1 MLGLALLTQPLPH
14 GGRIHTAV
22 FFQQFH
28 QRRLDSRL
36 ALACRQ
42 VQNPQVL
49 LVRPRRLALAQ
60 HVVGHAKVAAGKQIL
75 TVAIVG
81 ERPGLADQPVD
92 DVPIVDAMLAA
103 STQAWQPLH
112 QLLGV
117 PHFDALGVQA
127 GVHPFADQPACHRVD
142 VVLHLDDAARFH
154 AHTQPLARLQSMT
167 RQRPQERHFLG
178 QPDGPT
184 GVLLPAQFAQELQV
198 AVPAREVPT
207 ASHHQRLVHRPLE
220 LVVALF
226 RITVLVA
233 LAGLDGLA
241 LQAVVTQ
248 QRLVTLLERFRP
260 FDARLHGRRQP
271 IRAMHL
277 RRTAQFPQ
285 RVLQPFAETL
295 QAFREADSDRFPIGV
310 REHEMIEHVLKR
322 TAVDRHAQLRTV
334 REVAG
339 TQTTRMMHLGE
350 EDLFGRPA
358 LGPPT
363 LDLPL
368 QRPQLPVA
376 EAAREAAL
384 QVGKQC
390 LRFQAGVDLQL
401 RLDFGPDLGEG
412 VRTCSPV
419 PVHAHDLAGQ
429 FAEPAVLACR
439 LGIHADAES
448 RHLFGN
454 PLPIEATQLPH
465 LLIGDHR
472 EPPCWGSSHDVHLLE
487 NREF

>member
-1 MLGLALLTQPLPH
+1 MLTQPLSH

-22 FFQQFH
+22 FIQQVH
-28 QRRLDSRL
+28 QHRLDSRL
-36 ALACRQ
+36 AFARRQ

-49 LVRPRRLALAQ
+49 LGRTRGLLLAQ
-60 HVVGHAKVAAGKQIL
+60 HVVGHAEVAAGKQIL

-92 DVPIVDAMLAA
+92 DVPIVDAMLAT
-103 STQAWQPLH
+103 STQAWQ
-112 QLLGV
+112 QLYQFLGV
-117 PHFDALGVQA
+117 PHLDALGVQA
-127 GVHPFADQPACHRVD
+127 GVHPFADQPAGHRVD
-142 VVLHLDDAARFH
+142 VVLHFDDAARFH
-154 AHTQPLARLQSMT
+154 AHPQPLARIQALT
-167 RQRPQERHFLG
+167 RQRPQERHFLC
-178 QPDGPT
+178 QPHGAT
-184 GVLLPAQFAQELQV
+184 GVVLPALLAQERQV
-198 AVPAREVPT
+198 AIPAREVP
-207 ASHHQRLVHRPLE
+207 AAPHHQRLVHTPLE
-220 LVVALF
+220 LIVALF
-226 RITVLVA
+226 RVAVLVA

-248 QRLVTLLERFRP
+248 QRLITLLERFRP
-260 FDARLHGRRQP
+260 FDARLHRRRQP
-271 IRAMHL
+271 IRAMQL
-277 RRTAQFPQ
+277 RHAAQFPQ

-295 QAFREADSDRFPIGV
+295 QTFREAERDRLPIGV
-310 REHEMIEHVLKR
+310 REHEMIEHVHKR
-322 TAVDRHAQLRTV
+322 TAVDGHAQVGTV
-334 REVAG
+334 GEIAG
-339 TQTTRMMHLGE
+339 SKPTGMMNLGE

-368 QRPQLPVA
+368 QRPQLAVG

-384 QVGKQC
+384 QVGKKR

-401 RLDFGPDLGEG
+401 RLDFGPDLDEG

-429 FAEPAVLACR
+429 LAEAAVLACR

-448 RHLFGN
+448 RLLFGN
-454 PLPIEATQLPH
+454 PLPVEAPELPH

-472 EPPCWGSSHDVHLLE
+472 EPPCWGSSQ
-487 NREF
+487 

>member
-1 MLGLALLTQPLPH
+1 LLTQPLPH

-28 QRRLDSRL
+28 QHRLDSRL

-49 LVRPRRLALAQ
+49 LVRPRGLLLAQ
-60 HVVGHAKVAAGKQIL
+60 HVVGHAEVAAGKQIL

-92 DVPIVDAMLAA
+92 DVPIVDAMLAT
-103 STQAWQPLH
+103 STQAWQPFH

-117 PHFDALGVQA
+117 PHFDALGIQA
-127 GVHPFADQPACHRVD
+127 GVHPFADQPAGHRVD

-154 AHTQPLARLQSMT
+154 AYTQPLAGLQSLT

-178 QPDGPT
+178 QPVGAT
-184 GVLLPAQFAQELQV
+184 GVFMPALLAQERQV
-198 AVPAREVPT
+198 AIPAREVSAAP
-207 ASHHQRLVHRPLE
+207 HHQRLVHRSLE

-226 RITVLVA
+226 RVPVLVA
-233 LAGLDGLA
+233 LTGLDGLT

-248 QRLVTLLERFRP
+248 QRLITLLERLRP
-260 FDARLHGRRQP
+260 FDSRLHRRRQP

-277 RRTAQFPQ
+277 RHTAQFPQ

-295 QAFREADSDRFPIGV
+295 QAFREADRDRLPIGV
-310 REHEMIEHVLKR
+310 REHEMIEHVHKR
-322 TAVDRHAQLRTV
+322 TAVDGHAQARTV
-334 REVAG
+334 GEVAG
-339 TQTTRMMHLGE
+339 SQTTRMMDLGE
-350 EDLFGRPA
+350 EHLFGRPA
-358 LGPPT
+358 LAPPT

-368 QRPQLPVA
+368 QRPQLPVG
-376 EAAREAAL
+376 EAAGEAPL
-384 QVGKQC
+384 QVGKKR
-390 LRFQAGVDLQL
+390 LRFQSGVDLQL
-401 RLDFGPDLGEG
+401 RFDVGPDLDEG
-412 VRTCSPV
+412 VRTCPPV

-429 FAEPAVLACR
+429 LAEPAVLACR

-454 PLPIEATQLPH
+454 PLPVEAPKLPY

-472 EPPCWGSSHDVHLLE
+472 EPPCWGSSQ
-487 NREF
+487 

>member
-1 MLGLALLTQPLPH
+1 LLTQPLPH

-42 VQNPQVL
+42 MQNPQVF
-49 LVRPRRLALAQ
+49 LVRPRRLLLAQ
-60 HVVGHAKVAAGKQIL
+60 HVVGHAEVAAGKQIR

-81 ERPGLADQPVD
+81 ECPGLADQPVD
-92 DVPIVDAMLAA
+92 DVPIVDAMLAT
-103 STQAWQPLH
+103 STQAWQLLD

-117 PHFDALGVQA
+117 PHFDALGVQT
-127 GVHPFADQPACHRVD
+127 GVHPFADQPAGHRVD
-142 VVLHLDDAARFH
+142 VGLHFDDAAGFH
-154 AHTQPLARLQSMT
+154 AHTQPLARLQSLT
-167 RQRPQERHFLG
+167 RQRPQQRHFLG
-178 QPDGPT
+178 QPHGTT

-198 AVPAREVPT
+198 AVPAREIP
-207 ASHHQRLVHRPLE
+207 AAPHHQRLVHRPLE

-226 RITVLVA
+226 RIAVLVA
-233 LAGLDGLA
+233 LARLDGLA

-248 QRLVTLLERFRP
+248 QRLITLLERLRP
-260 FDARLHGRRQP
+260 FDARLHRRGQP
-271 IRAMHL
+271 IRAMHV
-277 RRTAQFPQ
+277 RHAAQFPQ
-285 RVLQPFAETL
+285 RILQPFAETL
-295 QAFREADSDRFPIGV
+295 QAFREAERDRLPIGV
-310 REHEMIEHVLKR
+310 REHEMIEHVHKR
-322 TAVDRHAQLRTV
+322 TAVDGHAQLRTV

-339 TQTTRMMHLGE
+339 SQPTGMMYLGE
-350 EDLFGRPA
+350 EHLFGRPA

-363 LDLPL
+363 FDLPL

-376 EAAREAAL
+376 EAAWEAPL
-384 QVGKQC
+384 QVGKQG
-390 LRFQAGVDLQL
+390 LRFQAAVDLQL
-401 RLDFGPDLGEG
+401 RFEFGPDLAER

-448 RHLFGN
+448 RLLFGN
-454 PLPIEATQLPH
+454 PLPVEAPELPY

-472 EPPCWGSSHDVHLLE
+472 EPPCWGSSQ
-487 NREF
+487 

>member
-1 MLGLALLTQPLPH
+1 MLTQPLPH

-28 QRRLDSRL
+28 QHRLDSRL

-60 HVVGHAKVAAGKQIL
+60 HVVGHAEVAAGKQIL

-81 ERPGLADQPVD
+81 ERSGLADQPID

-103 STQAWQPLH
+103 SAQAWQPLQ

-117 PHFDALGVQA
+117 PHFNALGVQA
-127 GVHPFADQPACHRVD
+127 GLHPFADQPACHRVD

-154 AHTQPLARLQSMT
+154 AHTQPLARLQSLT

-178 QPDGPT
+178 QPHGAT
-184 GVLLPAQFAQELQV
+184 GVFLPALLAQERQV
-198 AVPAREVPT
+198 AVPAREVP
-207 ASHHQRLVHRPLE
+207 AAPHHQRLVHRPLE

-226 RITVLVA
+226 RIAILVA
-233 LAGLDGLA
+233 LAGLDGLP
-241 LQAVVTQ
+241 LQAVVIQ
-248 QRLVTLLERFRP
+248 QRLITLLERLRP
-260 FDARLHGRRQP
+260 FHSRLHRRRQP

-277 RRTAQFPQ
+277 RRTAQFPH
-285 RVLQPFAETL
+285 RVLEPFAETL
-295 QAFREADSDRFPIGV
+295 EAFREADSDRLPIRV

-339 TQTTRMMHLGE
+339 PQPTGMMDLGE
-350 EDLFGRPA
+350 EHLFGRPA

-363 LDLPL
+363 LDVPL
-368 QRPQLPVA
+368 QSPQLAVGEVA
-376 EAAREAAL
+376 GEATL
-384 QVGKQC
+384 QVGK
-390 LRFQAGVDLQL
+390 
-401 RLDFGPDLGEG
+401 
-412 VRTCSPV
+412 
-419 PVHAHDLAGQ
+419 
-429 FAEPAVLACR
+429 
-439 LGIHADAES
+439 
-448 RHLFGN
+448 
-454 PLPIEATQLPH
+454 
-465 LLIGDHR
+465 
-472 EPPCWGSSHDVHLLE
+472 
-487 NREF
+487 

>member
-1 MLGLALLTQPLPH
+1 LLTQLLPH

-28 QRRLDSRL
+28 QHRLDSRL

-42 VQNPQVL
+42 VQNPQIFF
-49 LVRPRRLALAQ
+49 VRPRRLTLAQ
-60 HVVGHAKVAAGKQIL
+60 HVVGHAEVAAGKQIL

-92 DVPIVDAMLAA
+92 DVPIVDAMLATSA
-103 STQAWQPLH
+103 QAWQPLH

-117 PHFDALGVQA
+117 PHFDALGKQA
-127 GVHPFADQPACHRVD
+127 GVHPFADQSAGHRVD

-154 AHTQPLARLQSMT
+154 THTQPLARLQALT
-167 RQRPQERHFLG
+167 RQRPQQRHFLC
-178 QPDGPT
+178 QPRGPT
-184 GVLLPAQFAQELQV
+184 DVFLPALLAQERQV
-198 AVPAREVPT
+198 AVPAGEVSAAP
-207 ASHHQRLVHRPLE
+207 HHQRLVHTPLE

-226 RITVLVA
+226 RVAVLVA

-241 LQAVVTQ
+241 MQAVVTQ
-248 QRLVTLLERFRP
+248 QRLITLLERLRS

-277 RRTAQFPQ
+277 RHAAQFPQ
-285 RVLQPFAETL
+285 RVLQPVAEAL
-295 QAFREADSDRFPIGV
+295 QAFREAERDRLPIGV
-310 REHEMIEHVLKR
+310 REHEMIEQVRKR
-322 TAVDRHAQLRTV
+322 TAVDRHAQVAAV

-339 TQTTRMMHLGE
+339 SEPTWMMDLGE

-363 LDLPL
+363 PDLAL
-368 QRPQLPVA
+368 QRPQLAVG

-384 QVGKQC
+384 QVGKKR

-401 RLDFGPDLGEG
+401 RFDFGPDLGEG
-412 VRTCSPV
+412 VRTCSPA

-429 FAEPAVLACR
+429 LAEPAVLACR
-439 LGIHADAES
+439 LGIHADAKS

-454 PLPIEATQLPH
+454 PLPVEETELPH

-472 EPPCWGSSHDVHLLE
+472 EPPCLGALNDVHLLE
-487 NREF
+487 KIGNSNCR